1 MARGDSWWRLL
12 LCKILSLLC
21 QNAPVLLHAPL
32 SGCLPLAFCAAPALP
47 SFSSQPSHLPP
58 TWNPIY
64 LIDSNVCHSLEWI
77 IYLYVWNSTPPS
89 SFFFS
94 ISLLY
99 VTLSCETRSQ
109 DTAAA
114 GTIGSVPGSSVA
126 VSWCLPGS
134 LLKALANYCS
144 RCHCLPAFSLRS
156 WQGVICPRP
165 QSYWMAGISRSEGEF
180 PSLNDNWLQAAC
192 EGFMARIQGELRESW
207 AW

>member
-1 MARGDSWWRLL
+1 MFASCLSCCSCPTFLL
-12 LCKILSLLC
+12 F
-21 QNAPVLLHAPL
+21 PT
-32 SGCLPLAFCAAPALP
+32 
-47 SFSSQPSHLPP
+47 FSSSSHVKPHLSHWQQRVPLLGM
-58 TWNPIY
+58 NHLLVCLKFYSPIF
-64 LIDSNVCHSLEWI
+64 L
-77 IYLYVWNSTPPS
+77 
-89 SFFFS
+89 FFFS

-109 DTAAA
+109 DAAAA
-114 GTIGSVPGSSVA
+114 GTIGSVPGSSGA

-156 WQGVICPRP
+156 WQCVICPRP